1 MIADA
6 LGKEDPQNSA
16 FYDAN
21 AKVFIRRITVVLGE
35 ITQQL
40 GVFKDLSL
48 IVFHDAFHNLV
59 QRFAIA
65 VVGAIYDREVVSP
78 SPKCIALVRD
88 LVAAHKVQCVL
99 AGPLQNKGLV
109 RAVAVDLQIVEADE
123 AGAGF
128 DLDSELYD
136 NLLGSIGIA
145 LAACLSK

>member
-65 VVGAIYDREVVSP
+65 VVGAIYDLEVVSP

-109 RAVAVDLQIVEADE
+109 RAVVVDLQIVEAMKQV
-123 AGAGF
+123 
-128 DLDSELYD
+128 LDSTLIP
-136 NLLGSIGIA
+136 NGITIYWVR
-145 LAACLSK
+145 

>member
-88 LVAAHKVQCVL
+88 LVAAHNVQCVL
-99 AGPLQNKGLV
+99 AGPLQKKGV
-109 RAVAVDLQIVEADE
+109 GSCGSGRFTICRGDE

-128 DLDSELYD
+128 DLDSEFYY
-136 NLLGSIGIA
+136 NLLGSVGIA
-145 LAACLSK
+145 LAACLTK

>member
-65 VVGAIYDREVVSP
+65 VVGAIYDLEVVSP

-88 LVAAHKVQCVL
+88 LVAAHNVQCVL
-99 AGPLQNKGLV
+99 AGPLQIKGLV

-145 LAACLSK
+145 LAACLTK

>member
-1 MIADA
+1 M
-6 LGKEDPQNSA
+6 
-16 FYDAN
+16 
-21 AKVFIRRITVVLGE
+21 
-35 ITQQL
+35 
-40 GVFKDLSL
+40 
-48 IVFHDAFHNLV
+48 
-59 QRFAIA
+59 
-65 VVGAIYDREVVSP
+65 VSP

-88 LVAAHKVQCVL
+88 LVAAHNVQCVL
-99 AGPLQNKGLV
+99 AGPLQIKGLV

>member
-65 VVGAIYDREVVSP
+65 LVGATYDREVVSP

-99 AGPLQNKGLV
+99 AGPLQIKGLV

-145 LAACLSK
+145 LAACLTK

>member
-6 LGKEDPQNSA
+6 LGEEDPQNSA

-65 VVGAIYDREVVSP
+65 VVGAIYDLEVVSP

-99 AGPLQNKGLV
+99 ASPLQNKGLV

-128 DLDSELYD
+128 DLDSELYY
-136 NLLGSIGIA
+136 NLLGSVGIA
-145 LAACLSK
+145 LAACLTK

>member
-65 VVGAIYDREVVSP
+65 IVGAIYDLEVVSP

-99 AGPLQNKGLV
+99 AGPLQIKGLV

>member
-1 MIADA
+1 VIADA

-35 ITQQL
+35 LTQQL

-65 VVGAIYDREVVSP
+65 VVGAIYD
-78 SPKCIALVRD
+78 
-88 LVAAHKVQCVL
+88 
-99 AGPLQNKGLV
+99 
-109 RAVAVDLQIVEADE
+109 
-123 AGAGF
+123 
-128 DLDSELYD
+128 
-136 NLLGSIGIA
+136 
-145 LAACLSK
+145 

>member
-65 VVGAIYDREVVSP
+65 VVGAIYDLEVVSP

-99 AGPLQNKGLV
+99 AGPLQIKGLV